1 MNYITIFVMY
11 QHRGPIGVIKVIEG
25 DTLSGDEL
33 VRRYL
38 SESRIEQAT
47 ALLLSMNWDTH
58 SHICMQSLNQ
68 ILNYL
73 FKLPLTTE
81 REGKIKFRHLHDLLI
96 NKL

>member
-1 MNYITIFVMY
+1 
-11 QHRGPIGVIKVIEG
+11 VIKVIEG
-25 DTLSGDEL
+25 DSFSGDEL

-38 SESRIEQAT
+38 SESQVVFAT

-58 SHICMQSLNQ
+58 PRACMHSLNQ

-81 REGKIKFRHLHDLLI
+81 REGEIKFHFLI
-96 NKL
+96 SLYENNSITYENNSNR